1 MRRDKHDIAKAVLEA
16 ARTPIQKTQ
25 LMYKARLSFAQLN
38 RYLDLM
44 IESGLLEN
52 RRTDEGKYN
61 GVLYKT
67 TEKGYRFIESLES
80 AERLWA
86 IQ

>member
-1 MRRDKHDIAKAVLEA
+1 MKA
-16 ARTPIQKTQ
+16 ARTPIPKTQ

-44 IESGLLEN
+44 IENGLLEN
-52 RRTDEGKYN
+52 RRADEGRHN
-61 GVLYKT
+61 GALYKT
-67 TEKGYRFIESLES
+67 TAKGYRFIKNLES
-80 AERLWA
+80 AERLWE